1 MQTER
6 CSNIKAVI
14 IFKRKQVHAGEKLKG
29 NALTYYMMVV
39 FEW

>member
-6 CSNIKAVI
+6 CSTIKAVI
-14 IFKRKQVHAGEKLKG
+14 IFKRKQVHARKKLKG
-29 NALTYYMMVV
+29 NALTYYIMVV